1 MAVVCK
7 NMKEVKAYF
16 EDQGADIEG
25 MSLKDLEE
33 ASEVFALPDGRY
45 LIVEA

>member
-1 MAVVCK
+1 
-7 NMKEVKAYF
+7 
-16 EDQGADIEG
+16 